1 MKSAATHKKLTK
13 DYSQLKIQS
22 LVGLGR
28 VKTWFKDWPSE
39 NIYQGEGRVKIWSK
53 ESSEL
58 VGCQGKLW
66 HERLSTHLNGRRR
79 RLPQVMEEVP
89 NHGYS
94 PTRQQ
99 LAIQCFHIPGFLDAH
114 CQIFWLRGGGR
125 KCQCYAFKEIF
136 VKSKIL
142 IGKNNEHL

>member
-1 MKSAATHKKLTK
+1 MAIHPGNSCYPVEDSFHIPSFLNAHC
-13 DYSQLKIQS
+13 QL
-22 LVGLGR
+22 
-28 VKTWFKDWPSE
+28 
-39 NIYQGEGRVKIWSK
+39 
-53 ESSEL
+53 
-58 VGCQGKLW
+58 
-66 HERLSTHLNGRRR
+66 
-79 RLPQVMEEVP
+79 LPTLA

-99 LAIQCFHIPGFLDAH
+99 LAFQCFHIPGFLDAH